1 MSNNI
6 KAKAKILMTEFR
18 SNLGIDFEQNK
29 NFIKRI
35 NLPLSKKTINLMCG
49 YITRTIKKQVKEEEK
64 TNLNKDKTKTP
75 IKKLKDT
82 QIHV

>member
-6 KAKAKILMTEFR
+6 KAKAKIVMNEFR
-18 SNLGIDFEQNK
+18 EHLSVDFEKNK

-49 YITRTIKKQVKEEEK
+49 YITRTIKKQIKEEEK
-64 TNLNKDKTKTP
+64 TNLNKEKTKTP
-75 IKKLKDT
+75 IKKSKDT
-82 QIHV
+82 KIHA